1 MASHTAISQSASGY
15 ATQVNSIFQYVN
27 RSFVNTGLLEDYGF
41 QLTDITEYDGIITPD
56 NALGVAEWRSL
67 YASLTSQACN
77 SNFSLPSLLSLNST
91 MQSQQNTDGDH
102 IFNNNMLLI

>member
-1 MASHTAISQSASGY
+1 M
-15 ATQVNSIFQYVN
+15 
-27 RSFVNTGLLEDYGF
+27 VNTGLLQDYGF

-67 YASLTSQACN
+67 YASASLTSQAFN
-77 SNFSLPSLLSLNST
+77 SNFSLPSLLSLNSI